1 MNRRFSVTMAA
12 LAVAVA
18 IVILAAPAF
27 AQAPSAGKSTT
38 LAANTATSTTT
49 SAKKAWT
56 PPKGPD
62 GHADLSGVWTNS
74 TTVPLERPQNLGAKE
89 FYTPEEMAANAK
101 AAAERAAR
109 QAAQA
114 EAGDLAVHYDTQQFG
129 LTGPTIQRAP
139 SLRTSLIVGPEGR
152 IPPLAPE
159 ATARQKARQAAV
171 QGKQFDSYEYRPL
184 AERCYFWGHVGPP
197 MMPVGYNSMLQIVQG
212 VGYVAIVQE
221 MIHDTRI
228 IPTDGN
234 KAHLPSNIRQWLGD
248 SRGHWEG
255 DTLVVETT
263 NFNDRP
269 AFRNASENLKV
280 IERFTR
286 ISEDA
291 IKYEFTVEDPQTWT
305 KPWSAE
311 IAMAKSDG
319 AVYEYACHEGN
330 YGMANILSGARA
342 DEAAKAAGK

>member
-1 MNRRFSVTMAA
+1 MNRRFPVPLATLA
-12 LAVAVA
+12 LALA
-18 IVILAAPAF
+18 IVLMAAPAF
-27 AQAPSAGKSTT
+27 AQAPPAGTT
-38 LAANTATSTTT
+38 VAANTAKAAAPA
-49 SAKKAWT
+49 AKKGWT
-56 PPKGPD
+56 PPRGID
-62 GHADLSGVWTNS
+62 GHPDLSGVWTNS

-89 FYTPEEMAANAK
+89 FFTEQEIATNAR
-101 AAAERAAR
+101 AAADRQAKQAAR
-109 QAAQA
+109 V
-114 EAGDLAVHYDTQQFG
+114 ETGDLAVHYDTSQFG
-129 LTGPTIQRAP
+129 LTGPTIQRVA
-139 SLRTSLIVGPEGR
+139 SMRTSLITGPEGR
-152 IPPLAPE
+152 IPALVPE
-159 ATARQKARQAAV
+159 AGARQKARQASVA
-171 QGKQFDSYEYRPL
+171 GKQFDGYEFRPL

-197 MMPVGYNSMLQIVQG
+197 MMPVGYNSMLQINQG
-212 VGYVAIVQE
+212 LGYVAVVQE

-228 IPTDGN
+228 IPTDGI
-234 KAHLPSNIRQWLGD
+234 KPHLPSNVRQWLGD

-280 IERFTR
+280 TERFTR
-286 ISEDA
+286 TAEDL
-291 IKYEFTVEDPQTWT
+291 ITYQFTVEDPQTWT

-342 DEAAKAAGK
+342 DEAKAAAKQ

>member
-1 MNRRFSVTMAA
+1 MAA
-12 LAVAVA
+12 LALGVA
-18 IVILAAPAF
+18 ILLIAAPAF
-27 AQAPSAGKSTT
+27 AQAPSAGKATT
-38 LAANTATSTTT
+38 VAANTGKASAPV
-49 SAKKAWT
+49 AKKAWT
-56 PPKGPD
+56 PPRGVD

-89 FYTPEEMAANAK
+89 FYTPEELAENAK
-101 AAAERAAR
+101 RAAERAAR

-114 EAGDLAVHYDTQQFG
+114 GTGDLAVHYDTAQFG
-129 LTGPTIQRAP
+129 LTGSTVQRA
-139 SLRTSLIVGPEGR
+139 SSMRTSLITGPEGR
-152 IPPLAPE
+152 IPALVPE
-159 ATARQKARQAAV
+159 APARQKARQAAV
-171 QGKQFDSYEYRPL
+171 QGRQFDGYEFRPL
-184 AERCYFWGHVGPP
+184 AERCYFWNHVGPP

-228 IPTDGN
+228 IPTGGDRP
-234 KAHLPSNIRQWLGD
+234 HLPPGIRQWLGD

-255 DTLVVETT
+255 DALVVETT
-263 NFNDRP
+263 NFTDRP
-269 AFRNASENLKV
+269 AFRNASEHLKV

-286 ISEDA
+286 ISDNE
-291 IKYEFTVEDPQTWT
+291 IKYEFTVEDPHTWT

-311 IAMAKSDG
+311 IAMARSDG

-342 DEAAKAAGK
+342 EEAAAAAKK